1 MILNQRYFSCLI
13 ALGLLLTGTEI
24 VFADTPFP
32 ASRMAR
38 ARISSTKVLFRPPAN
53 DRRPLRTV
61 GAGSRGGQCSQD
73 LTAASSPSS
82 ISNKLPLLALVPPGN
97 VGLTVADVPS
107 SNVGLTVAERPT
119 FWMYLPQTSAKKVVL
134 TLQSE
139 DNSSH
144 FQWSFPVPSAA
155 GIVSLQPPANA
166 PPLKIG
172 QTYQWAVVL
181 VCGERPSPNDPAIA
195 AWVKRVSPAQS
206 IPQSTALS
214 QAAWYGEQGL
224 WYDMLTALGKEL
236 RSQPTNP
243 DLTDIWA
250 NVLKSEGLEI
260 VAMEPLR
267 QE

>member
-1 MILNQRYFSCLI
+1 MILNQRYFAYLM
-13 ALGLLLTGTEI
+13 ALGLLLTGTEA
-24 VFADTPFP
+24 VFAGTPLP
-32 ASRMAR
+32 ANMMAR
-38 ARISSTKVLFRPPAN
+38 AKISATKVLFRPPAH

-61 GAGSRGGQCSQD
+61 GAGSRGGQCAQD
-73 LTAASSPSS
+73 FTSASGPSRVA
-82 ISNKLPLLALVPPGN
+82 NTLPLLALVPPSN
-97 VGLTVADVPS
+97 VGLTVAEVQT

-119 FWMYLPQTSAKKVVL
+119 FWMYVPQTSAKKVVL

-139 DNSSH
+139 DTSSH
-144 FQWSFPVPSAA
+144 FQWSFPVPSTA
-155 GIVSLQPPANA
+155 GIVSLQPPTDA

-195 AWVKRVSPAQS
+195 AWVKRISPAQS

-224 WYDMLTALGKEL
+224 WYDMLTALGQEL

-243 DLTDIWA
+243 DLTNIWA
-250 NVLKSEGLEI
+250 NVLKSQGLEI

>member
-1 MILNQRYFSCLI
+1 MILNQRYFAYLM
-13 ALGLLLTGTEI
+13 ALGLLLTGTEA
-24 VFADTPFP
+24 VFAGTPLP
-32 ASRMAR
+32 ANMMAR
-38 ARISSTKVLFRPPAN
+38 AKIAATKVLFKPPAN

-61 GAGSRGGQCSQD
+61 GAGSRGGQCAQD
-73 LTAASSPSS
+73 LTSASSPSRVA
-82 ISNKLPLLALVPPGN
+82 NALPLLALVPP
-97 VGLTVADVPS
+97 

-134 TLQSE
+134 SLQTE
-139 DNSSH
+139 DALSH
-144 FQWSFPVPSAA
+144 FQWSFPVPITA
-155 GIVSLQPPANA
+155 GIVSLQPPADA